1 MILDILTGALPE
13 ELVARDEKRQVSGL
27 GCGDDV
33 GETKEGW
40 ENW

>member
-1 MILDILTGALPE
+1 MFTGAPPE

-33 GETKEGW
+33 GETQEGW